1 MGPITATMQTV
12 DHSVQLATA
21 AVDKIPEA
29 VKVLQGMVDAS
40 SKVGTITPLS
50 ALATPEA
57 LQQAST
63 MARAGQTGGNIAPVN
78 AASISETL
86 RTTQAIGGRDTT
98 ESLNA
103 LPYTLL
109 GTVTFISL
117 AGFAV
122 TYYRAKK
129 NAQPQYD
136 DSPPEP
142 GVLRK
147 PDQEKPKRTA

>member
-1 MGPITATMQTV
+1 
-12 DHSVQLATA
+12 
-21 AVDKIPEA
+21 
-29 VKVLQGMVDAS
+29 VDAS

-63 MARAGQTGGNIAPVN
+63 MARAAQAGGNIAPVN

-86 RTTQAIGGRDTT
+86 RTTQATGGSDTT

-103 LPYTLL
+103 LPYTLI
-109 GTVTFISL
+109 GTVIFISL
-117 AGFAV
+117 AGFIV

-129 NAQPQYD
+129 HVAPEYD
-136 DSPPEP
+136 DSPPSPPES
-142 GVLRK
+142 GVLRR
-147 PDQEKPKRTA
+147 PDQEKPRSTTRPNRNM